1 MSDLP
6 VGFSDKDAY
15 TLGLLRTIQS
25 LTAAVCSDSKMR
37 AILQDHLGDSLQ
49 KVDKRYTDG
58 MIAAYRGPIL
68 NVLDVVKQVNDH
80 IASKKS

>member
-6 VGFSDKDAY
+6 AGFSDRDAY

-25 LTAAVCSDSKMR
+25 LTAAVCCDSKMR
-37 AILQDHLGDSLQ
+37 AVLQDRLGESLQ
-49 KVDKRYTDG
+49 KVDSRYTDP